1 MANVDTNKLKQLL
14 MAMIDTL
21 DEADSNEDSSV
32 QQSDVVQ
39 SSQKP
44 QKTNNRNNRNKRKPY
59 ASGENLFLNMQEKD
73 MHKNDVEIDKK
84 LAPKQL
90 TSRNRPS
97 TMIEVRCRVCG
108 KEESVSSQLITD
120 GAGRYKCNNCSRGSG

>member
-21 DEADSNEDSSV
+21 DEADSNENSSI
-32 QQSDVVQ
+32 QQPDIIQ
-39 SSQKP
+39 SNPKP
-44 QKTNNRNNRNKRKPY
+44 QKTNNRNKRKPY

-97 TMIEVRCRVCG
+97 TMIEVKCRVCG

-120 GAGRYKCNNCSRGSG
+120 SIGRYKCNNCSRGSG